1 MRRSSMFLYTR
12 KEVSSEADVVSHQ
25 LMLKAGMIDKLAAGI
40 YTLLPIGLM
49 VIENVKRIVKEEMDR
64 AGAQEVLMPS
74 VIPAELWQESGR
86 WDKYGKELLR
96 IKDRHDRDFCYGPTH
111 EEVIT
116 DLVRKN
122 VRSYRQLPLNLYQI
136 QTKFRDEIRPRFGI
150 MRGREFIMKDAYSFD
165 VDDQSAEESYRIM
178 YEAYHKIFKRCG
190 LNFRAVEADTGQI
203 GGSFSHEF
211 MVLAQSG
218 EDAIASCDKCDY
230 AANMEKARTDAKR
243 LASKPED
250 NKGLESVET
259 PNKKSV
265 EEVTAFL
272 KVPAGRLVKTLIF
285 KSDNRFAAIL
295 IRGDRQ
301 ANEVKLK
308 DIFAGNEAVLANEE
322 EVKKITAAPS
332 GFSGPIGLKIDIIAD
347 NSVKGM
353 TNFVVGGNK
362 KDTHLINVN
371 IGRDFEIKQFADIA
385 NIEDSDPCPLCDKGH
400 LKIDRG
406 IELGHIFKLGTKYSE
421 SMKAY
426 YTDAEGTEKPMIMGC
441 YGIGVGRTMAAAIEQ
456 NHDENGIVWP
466 IPLAPFKATVIPLNT
481 NHEGIMEVAEK
492 LYKAL
497 TELGIETLLDDRED
511 RAGAKFKD
519 ADLLGIP
526 IHLIIGE
533 RGLNEG
539 QIELK
544 MRLDGAKEMLSVEE
558 TAARVKA
565 IIAERS

>member
-1 MRRSSMFLYTR
+1 MFLYTR

-122 VRSYRQLPLNLYQI
+122 VHSYRQLPLNLYQI

-492 LYKAL
+492 LYKEL

-533 RGLNEG
+533 RGLKEG
-539 QIELK
+539 KVELK
-544 MRLDGAKEMLSVEE
+544 LRAGGEKEMVPVDA

-565 IIAERS
+565 IIVEAI

>member
-122 VRSYRQLPLNLYQI
+122 VHSYRQLPLNLYQI

-492 LYKAL
+492 LYKEL

-533 RGLNEG
+533 RGLKEG
-539 QIELK
+539 KVELK
-544 MRLDGAKEMLSVEE
+544 LRAGGEKEMVPVDA

-565 IIAERS
+565 IIVEAI